1 MKKLFEVNY
10 YYGDTPNTL
19 FESVMIV
26 ADNEEEV
33 IKLIRDDLD
42 PEIEDIEEYKILEI
56 DLKGSSGIIARF

>member
-33 IKLIRDDLD
+33 IELIRDDLD